1 MEKQKEKPEK
11 QRVCV
16 VGGSGEFGRVFASFF
31 QKEGFEVVITGRDA
45 EKGKKVAKEFGF
57 GFSTNSKEAAQKS
70 DIVIIS
76 VPIENTVKIIEEV
89 APHVREGALLM
100 DTTSIKT
107 LPCRAMEKNAKKGV
121 EIIGM
126 HPMFGPRVS
135 SLEGNVV
142 ILTPIRA
149 EKWLGF
155 VVDFLNRN
163 KAKVIFSTPEEHD
176 KMMGIVQGL
185 THFSYIT
192 IASTIKRLDVNVEQT
207 RKLASPLYELMLD
220 LIARIVGQNPHL
232 YASIQMENENIKEVH
247 EAFLKEAE
255 ELNRIVKNHDT
266 AAFIQKMKEAAKIFK
281 DIDSAM
287 GKSDKAIA
295 ALTHELGK
303 LKEAVGKKV
312 VLRHIYS
319 GAFHYGRISSFSPDE
334 VILEREGKERK
345 LKIANIELLDGASA
359 FEWKKQNLKHER
371 RDFSAVF
378 SEEVDETTL
387 AGVIKNHDLRIIS
400 CDVIDVFKGNKIE
413 KGKKSITI
421 SVEAIEFEED
431 FNKIESLL
439 KKLGGKIR

>member
-1 MEKQKEKPEK
+1 MEKLKEKPK
-11 QRVCV
+11 VCV

-31 QKEGFEVVITGRDA
+31 QKEGFDVAVTGRDA

-126 HPMFGPRVS
+126 HPMFGPRVA

-142 ILTPIRA
+142 ILTPVRA
-149 EKWLGF
+149 KKWLDF
-155 VVDFLNRN
+155 VVDFFNRN

-192 IASTIKRLDVNVEQT
+192 IASTIKRLDIDVEQT

-232 YASIQMENENIKEVH
+232 YASIQMENEHVEKVH
-247 EAFLKEAE
+247 EAFISEAE
-255 ELNRIVKNHDT
+255 ELNKIVKNHDT
-266 AAFIQKMKEAAKIFK
+266 TAFIQKMKEAAKIFK
-281 DIDSAM
+281 DIDAAM

-303 LKEAVGKKV
+303 LKEAIGKKIV
-312 VLRHIYS
+312 VKHIYS
-319 GAFHYGRISSFSPDE
+319 GAVHYGRVSSFSPDE
-334 VILEREGKERK
+334 VILEKDGKEVK
-345 LKIANIELLDGASA
+345 LKISNIELLDDASSL
-359 FEWKKQNLKHER
+359 EWKKQNLKHER

-378 SEEVDETTL
+378 SEEVSENVL
-387 AGVIKNHDLRIIS
+387 AQVVKNHDARIIS
-400 CDVIDVFKGNKIE
+400 CTVIDVFRGNKIE

-421 SVEAIEFEED
+421 SVEAVEFEED

-439 KKLGGKIR
+439 KSLGGKIR